1 MQIREKQIYEVTLAG
16 SVGNLLLLVFKF
28 VAGVLGHSSAMIADA
43 VHSLSDF
50 LTDLVVLVFVHI
62 SSKPQDESH
71 DYGHGKF
78 ETIASFLIGL
88 ALLGAAAGI
97 IGSGCVKLV
106 GWWRGAV
113 LTTPGMLALWAAL
126 LSIVVKEA
134 LYRYTVRRG
143 RALQSQAMVAN
154 AWHHRSDAL
163 SSIGAA
169 LGIGGAILLGP
180 RWAMLDP
187 LASVVVGLMLV
198 KVAAEL
204 LRNSM
209 GELTEESLPAETER
223 DIIDLIQTVPDV
235 CQPHN
240 LRTRRIGDHIAIEV
254 HVRMDGQL
262 PLQHAHSRATDIEYL
277 LKQHFG
283 PKTHVTIHMEPLKE

>member
-1 MQIREKQIYEVTLAG
+1 
-16 SVGNLLLLVFKF
+16 
-28 VAGVLGHSSAMIADA
+28 
-43 VHSLSDF
+43 
-50 LTDLVVLVFVHI
+50 
-62 SSKPQDESH
+62 
-71 DYGHGKF
+71 
-78 ETIASFLIGL
+78 
-88 ALLGAAAGI
+88 
-97 IGSGCVKLV
+97 
-106 GWWRGAV
+106 
-113 LTTPGMLALWAAL
+113 MLALWAAL

-223 DIIDLIQTVPDV
+223 DINDLIQTVPDV

-262 PLQHAHSRATDIEYL
+262 SLQHAHSRATDIEHL